1 MKLLL
6 DEMYPPRTAVH
17 LRDVHEID
25 AVHVRELGLD
35 GSRDDVVA
43 EAAIGSRRVVVTE
56 NAQDFASFAGLTV
69 LVVRKR
75 RLPNRGAQASALAAI
90 IAQWSREVPDPTEG
104 LHWPNPSR
112 YGDRYPPRAGE
123 EGFESGN
130 TASADPGIYTHRSF
144 DLGINVD
151 VTCVGEVLEALE
163 RA

>member
-6 DEMYPPRTAVH
+6 DEMYPPRTAMH
-17 LRDVHEID
+17 LRDVHAID

-35 GSRDDVVA
+35 GSPDDVVA
-43 EAAIGSRRVVVTE
+43 GAASGSRRVVVTE
-56 NAQDFASFAGLTV
+56 NAQDFASFDGLTV
-69 LVVRKR
+69 LVVRKQ

-90 IAQWSREVPDPTEG
+90 IAQWAQEVPDPSQG

-112 YGDRYPPRAGE
+112 HGDGYPPQAGG
-123 EGFESGN
+123 EGAESGN
-130 TASADPGIYTHRSF
+130 TARADRGTYVHRSF
-144 DLGINVD
+144 DLGLNVD